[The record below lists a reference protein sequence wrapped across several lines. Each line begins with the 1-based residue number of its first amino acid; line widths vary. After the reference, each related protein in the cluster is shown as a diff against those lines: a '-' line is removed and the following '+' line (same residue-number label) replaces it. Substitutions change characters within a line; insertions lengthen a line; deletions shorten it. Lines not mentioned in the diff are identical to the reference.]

1 MILQE
6 WSPAVK
12 VPLSEK
18 GSASNTQRSVYE
30 VDWDCNMDLTGTGMR
45 GELALDVAVQDFG
58 CVTIPIMAKVYRSSD
73 NSAAHGEQG
82 WQCWCRRAAVY
93 AFVAVCW
100 CNCLLQHISTV

>member
-6 WSPAVK
+6 WCPAVK

-73 NSAAHGEQG
+73 NSAAHGE
-82 WQCWCRRAAVY
+82 
-93 AFVAVCW
+93 
-100 CNCLLQHISTV
+100 